1 MGYLDSRRLVNTYL
15 RATQFDSRQ
24 ITTIKSQA
32 NSVKRQ
38 QTEQSNL
45 LTFNHR
51 ANTQSLER
59 YYSAQIKNIEAQLT
73 DANSKGDSDLV
84 NQLKQQLE
92 MIKQEQTLAASRLQA
107 QFDETNNRMV
117 DANHQQ
123 DLWFDLQEENWTN
136 QKTQDQGILAHA
148 REMVKEALKNL
159 YPQNNG

>member
-1 MGYLDSRRLVNTYL
+1 MGYLDSRHLVNTYL
-15 RATQFDSRQ
+15 RATKFDQRQ
-24 ITTIKSQA
+24 LFNINVQMNKVKS
-32 NSVKRQ
+32 Q

-59 YYSAQIKNIEAQLT
+59 YYSAQIKNIEAQLA

-92 MIKQEQTLAASRLQA
+92 VIKQEQTLAASRLQA

-117 DANHQQ
+117 DAKHQQ
-123 DLWFDLQEENWTN
+123 DLWFELKKENWEE
-136 QKTQDQGILAHA
+136 QKKQDDGLLAQA